1 MKVKTRN
8 DYKKIYSFLWIL
20 TYFLLF
26 PFVILAYLNALLE
39 KIINF
44 VSGIRCKLVYKIMEF
59 LFERGD

>member
-8 DYKKIYSFLWIL
+8 EHKKIYSFLWIL

-26 PFVILAYLNALLE
+26 SFVILAYLNALSE

-44 VSGIRCKLVYKIMEF
+44 VSEIRCKLVYKIMEF